1 MSGTRAV
8 AGLDTMSP
16 EDTALMNSM
25 RDDGPE
31 PEADLDVAPEAA
43 AAPEPDDIDT
53 EIEQADTPDR
63 TKTVPQQA
71 LHAEREKRKSAEAKA
86 QAAEMKA
93 ATEAAKF
100 AERFEM
106 LAQAVQAAAPPAAA
120 PAAPEIPDVSTD
132 PIGHFKALYE
142 TTQKTLADQQA
153 ILTGF
158 QEQQR
163 QSAAVSELRNW
174 GVQQEVSFEQQEPT
188 YRDAM
193 KFLTDSRHAE
203 LEAIG
208 ITDPATRNQL
218 IAQDVTQIA
227 QAARQQ
233 GVNYAERLYNVAV
246 KRGFAKAAAAPAI
259 PALDAVPDAVARVQ
273 RGRDN
278 ATTIGTSGAAPPAA
292 MSPERIAAMPEKEFA
307 AYLDKVKQN
316 PAALRQLMGA

>member
-31 PEADLDVAPEAA
+31 PEADLDVAPEAT
-43 AAPEPDDIDT
+43 AAPEPGDIDT
-53 EIEQADTPDR
+53 EIEQTDTPDR

-71 LHAEREKRKSAEAKA
+71 LHAEREKRKAAEAKA
-86 QAAEMKA
+86 QAAELKSA
-93 ATEAAKF
+93 ADAARF

-106 LAQAVQAAAPPAAA
+106 LTQAVQAAAPQQAT
-120 PAAPEIPDVSTD
+120 PAAPEIPDVTTD

-158 QEQQR
+158 QEQQ
-163 QSAAVSELRNW
+163 QKAQAVSDLRNW
-174 GVQQEVSFEQQEPT
+174 GIQQEVSFEQQEPT

-193 KFLTDSRHAE
+193 KFLTSKRHAE
-203 LEAIG
+203 LELMG
-208 ITDPATRNQL
+208 IVHVPTRNQL
-218 IAQDVTQIA
+218 IMQDVEQIA
-227 QAARQQ
+227 QISRQQ
-233 GVNYAERLYNVAV
+233 GVNYAERLYNIAV
-246 KRGFAKAAAAPAI
+246 ERGFTKAPVI
-259 PALDAVPDAVARVQ
+259 PALDAAPDAVARAQ